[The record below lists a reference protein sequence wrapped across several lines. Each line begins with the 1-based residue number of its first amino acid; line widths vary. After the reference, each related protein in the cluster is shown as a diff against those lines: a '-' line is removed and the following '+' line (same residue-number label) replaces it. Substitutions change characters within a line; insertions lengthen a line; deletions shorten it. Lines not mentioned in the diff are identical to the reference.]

1 MTNSN
6 DGGSGT
12 KPSVPYF
19 GTIVLKTESEDEF
32 VKIVAKLK
40 QDIQP
45 ENFIE
50 ELYVSEVAALTWEI
64 IRYRRC
70 KTAIITNANHT
81 ALKSIL
87 LQIRFKPGSS
97 ETLAADKLAHEW
109 YYSQKAKQDIAAL
122 LKEAG
127 RDESAVEAEAFR
139 LRLSEI
145 EKMDRLLASVE
156 ARRDKTLR
164 GIGQYRESFARKLQQ
179 STASVVAADAAPS
192 MACSGE
198 LNHGK

>member
-1 MTNSN
+1 MTNSS
-6 DGGSGT
+6 DGGSHT
-12 KPSVPYF
+12 KSSAPYF
-19 GTIVLKTESEDEF
+19 RTIVLKTESEDEF
-32 VKIVAKLK
+32 VKMVEKLER
-40 QDIQP
+40 DIQP

-50 ELYVSEVAALTWEI
+50 ELYVNEVAALTWEI

-87 LQIRFKPGSS
+87 LQIRFKPKSS
-97 ETLAADKLAHEW
+97 ETLAADRLAHEW
-109 YYSQKAKQDIAAL
+109 YYSQKAKEDIAAL

-139 LRLSEI
+139 QRLSEI
-145 EKMDRLLASVE
+145 EKIDRLLASVE
-156 ARRDKTLR
+156 ARRDKALR
-164 GIGQYRESFARKLQQ
+164 CIGQYREGFAKRLQQ

-192 MACSGE
+192 MAYAGPE
-198 LNHGK
+198 N

>member
-12 KPSVPYF
+12 KSSVPYF

-32 VKIVAKLK
+32 VRMVEKLE

-97 ETLAADKLAHEW
+97 ETLAADKLAYDW
-109 YYSQKAKQDIAAL
+109 FYSQKAKEGIAAL

-127 RDESAVEAEAFR
+127 RDETAVEAEA
-139 LRLSEI
+139 L
-145 EKMDRLLASVE
+145 
-156 ARRDKTLR
+156 
-164 GIGQYRESFARKLQQ
+164 
-179 STASVVAADAAPS
+179 
-192 MACSGE
+192 
-198 LNHGK
+198 